1 VNENEGEREVGSKE
15 KGKIIIA
22 LSTTIARM
30 NN

>member
-1 VNENEGEREVGSKE
+1 MRKGERERDGEE

>member
-1 VNENEGEREVGSKE
+1 MRKKERERGNEE